1 MPFTELAKGRKRVV
15 TLELKGPRTAA
26 EQKRLKAA
34 LKKVLSTSPRGT
46 PSRRSGWDRSGASR
60 TGCTW

>member
-1 MPFTELAKGRKRVV
+1 MPFTELTKGRKRNV

-34 LKKVLSTSPRGT
+34 LKKVLSKHRGT
-46 PSRRSGWDRSGASR
+46 KIKAK
-60 TGCTW
+60 